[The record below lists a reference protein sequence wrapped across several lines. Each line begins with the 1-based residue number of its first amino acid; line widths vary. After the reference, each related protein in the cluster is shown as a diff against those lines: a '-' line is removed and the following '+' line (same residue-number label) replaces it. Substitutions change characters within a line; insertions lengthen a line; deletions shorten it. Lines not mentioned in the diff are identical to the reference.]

1 MIKQF
6 LSYYLNNMTFIF
18 SVIVLSVTL
27 LSVMNVLEVGDMTIF
42 ILTTAIFTLGLS
54 LISYGISHVNFKSS
68 FAFHAANCATQFGG
82 LLLIGRLLGYMPTL
96 EGVLFNI
103 VIFSSVYALS
113 VRKRKFELEQLAAAM
128 NERLSE

>member
-6 LSYYLNNMTFIF
+6 LSNYLNNMTFVF

-27 LSVMNVLEVGDMTIF
+27 LSVMNVLEVEDMTVF
-42 ILTTAIFTLGLS
+42 VLTAAIFTLGLS
-54 LISYGISHVNFKSS
+54 LISYGISYFNFKSS
-68 FAFHAANCATQFGG
+68 FAFHLVNCATQFGG

-103 VIFSSVYALS
+103 VIFSSTYALS

-128 NERLSE
+128 NERLGE

>member
-27 LSVMNVLEVGDMTIF
+27 LSVMNILEVGDMTIF

-54 LISYGISHVNFKSS
+54 LISYGISHFNFKSN
-68 FAFHAANCATQFGG
+68 FAFHVANCATQFGG

-128 NERLSE
+128 NERLGE